1 MDTFTISHDVAK
13 LLPQMRVVVVTA
25 RYLINR
31 EHNAAVNSYVEV
43 GIYMTRNARCSS
55 S

>member
-1 MDTFTISHDVAK
+1 MDTFTISRDVAK
-13 LLPQMRVVVVTA
+13 LLPQMQVVVVTA
-25 RYLINR
+25 RNLNNK
-31 EHNAAVNSYVEV
+31 EPNAQVNSYVEV